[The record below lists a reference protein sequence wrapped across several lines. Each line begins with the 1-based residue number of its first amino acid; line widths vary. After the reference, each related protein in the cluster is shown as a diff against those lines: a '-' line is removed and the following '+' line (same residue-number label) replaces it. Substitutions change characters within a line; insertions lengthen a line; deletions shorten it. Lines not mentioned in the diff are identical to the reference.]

1 VASARPQKTYS
12 VLQFVPPG
20 GRAVTIGVIVFDP
33 VAPRLVFR
41 LREDLATLS
50 VPGDAEVLAGLSED
64 LYEQAKVMGAEA
76 LMLYLEDT
84 LSNAILISERR
95 PIPLDGDA
103 DVVADELFRTH
114 AST

>member
-1 VASARPQKTYS
+1 VVSALPQKTYS

-20 GRAVTIGVIVFDP
+20 GESVTIGVIVFDP

-41 LREDLATLS
+41 LREDYATFS
-50 VPGDAEVLAGLSED
+50 APDDGEVLAELSDD
-64 LYEQAKVMGAEA
+64 LYEQAKIMGAEA
-76 LMLYLEDT
+76 LLLYLEDT
-84 LSNAILISERR
+84 LSNTILISERH

-103 DVVADELFRTH
+103 DVVAEELFRIH